1 MRLPSLSTFQIS
13 IDPSWDYFAVTIWT
27 ELELG
32 AGFLC
37 VSLPSIRTLLVRLLP
52 QRVLDFFSNL
62 THSFRSKPTPRPAEI
77 PEQRSWRKPSSWID
91 ISANSTDFS
100 TSSSGD
106 KNLEPLTL
114 GPGVR
119 GSFMS
124 AFWNQTSTSGTQSS
138 QFSPI
143 CNGSRRLEPLKSDIR
158 DSEVAVTGPPYEG
171 HATSFEQVE
180 MLDVPKVNH
189 YTNASMAS

>member
-1 MRLPSLSTFQIS
+1 MRLPSLSTFKIS
-13 IDPSWDYFAVTIWT
+13 IDPSWDYFPVTIWT

-37 VSLPSIRTLLVRLLP
+37 VSLPSIRLLVVRLFP
-52 QRVLDFFSNL
+52 QRVLDFLSSL
-62 THSFRSKPTPRPAEI
+62 THPMRSKPTPRPVAT
-77 PEQRSWRKPSSWID
+77 PEQRNWKKPSSWIN

-106 KNLEPLTL
+106 KYLEPLTL
-114 GPGVR
+114 GAGVR

-124 AFWNQTSTSGTQSS
+124 AFWNRASTSGTQPS
-138 QFSPI
+138 QFSHLQS
-143 CNGSRRLEPLKSDIR
+143 GSQHLESVKSNISE
-158 DSEVAVTGPPYEG
+158 SEVAVIGPPYEE

-180 MLDVPKVNH
+180 MLDVPKANR
-189 YTNASMAS
+189 YTNASMV